1 MAKKILVVDD
11 DLDTQELVTYR
22 LKASG
27 YKVIS
32 APDGKTGLRRMKED
46 KPDLVILDVRMPQMD
61 GFECCRIA
69 RSDPELKGLPIIFLS
84 TAAQAWDLK
93 KGKQVGADGYVIKP
107 YDSQGLV
114 EEIKKYLPE

>member
-11 DLDTQELVTYR
+11 NRDTQELVAYR

-27 YKVIS
+27 YEVIS
-32 APDGKTGLRRMKED
+32 APDGETGLRKMKED
-46 KPDLVILDVRMPQMD
+46 RPDLVILDVRMPQMD